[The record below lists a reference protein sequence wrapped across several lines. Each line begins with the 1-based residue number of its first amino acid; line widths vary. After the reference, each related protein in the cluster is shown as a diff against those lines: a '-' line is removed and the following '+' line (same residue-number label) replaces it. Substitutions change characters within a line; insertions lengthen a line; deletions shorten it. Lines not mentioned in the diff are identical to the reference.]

1 MAGKKFVKLHE
12 SYMRRYERGGFLVGD
27 VFKFNDGFKQTDS
40 YKDLPQ
46 NTKGLLTAMID
57 SGLHIRVV
65 GIKDTTPSRYPASS
79 QQSSLDVNLNLAL
92 DDGGGRYSHYVTVPG
107 LLGQAVQYAPNLLPI
122 PDVMRRPDNV
132 NIKPQEYVEDEEN
145 LANRADRG
153 GTEPHDLTPTQR
165 TLPKKNTVIPSDPVT
180 PSPAVATYT
189 KEYLSDLKPATYT
202 GVAKNLQHK

>member
-27 VFKFNDGFKQTDS
+27 VFKFDDDYQSTDC
-40 YKDLPQ
+40 YKALPKKTKDLL
-46 NTKGLLTAMID
+46 TKMID

-65 GIKDTTPSRYPASS
+65 GIKDTEPSRYPASS

-122 PDVMRRPDNV
+122 PDALKRPSVV
-132 NIKPQEYVEDEEN
+132 NIKPEEFVEDEEN
-145 LANRADRG
+145 LSNRSDRG
-153 GTEPHDLTPTQR
+153 GTEPHDLTPTER
-165 TLPKKNTVIPSDPVT
+165 SLPKKNTVIPSDPAT
-180 PSPAVATYT
+180 PSPDAVSYT
-189 KEYLSDLKPATYT
+189 NQYLSDLTKGPSAY
-202 GVAKNLQHK
+202 